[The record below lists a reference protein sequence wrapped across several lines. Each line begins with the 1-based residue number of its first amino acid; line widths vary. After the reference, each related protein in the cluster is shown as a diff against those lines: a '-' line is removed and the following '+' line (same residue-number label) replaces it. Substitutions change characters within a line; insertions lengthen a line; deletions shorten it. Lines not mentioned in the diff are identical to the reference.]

1 MSRGRAKF
9 TQSDAERLFKAAAK
23 AGINVRVEFRSDRS
37 IVVTTD
43 KSADLAN
50 EPRPSDSPEE
60 IRKLHM
66 KPPRSA
72 LPLPRYVL
80 RKRLKDAWGYFFNVP
95 TWARKAGCP
104 VKNEPLGPDYDVAV
118 RRAEMV
124 LLPAFDSWLS
134 GGASAATVFED
145 VISDQSHA

>member
-23 AGINVRVEFRSDRS
+23 AGINVRVEFGSDRS

-60 IRKLHM
+60 IRKL
-66 KPPRSA
+66 
-72 LPLPRYVL
+72 
-80 RKRLKDAWGYFFNVP
+80 
-95 TWARKAGCP
+95 
-104 VKNEPLGPDYDVAV
+104 
-118 RRAEMV
+118 
-124 LLPAFDSWLS
+124 
-134 GGASAATVFED
+134 
-145 VISDQSHA
+145 I